1 MYKPYNLH
9 KIMKH
14 SQRCS
19 DENNSFFQN
28 FIDCIKNEQ
37 SLQKVSSSSQ
47 IKSTIIKQ
55 SLQEDK

>member
-1 MYKPYNLH
+1 NLH